1 MNLIGGLTSTA
12 TRAAGEE
19 NIIEFQRDL
28 ETKEMEELYHLIEK
42 ARKQLY
48 VVEKEKGQ
56 NRKEN
61 ELFIKRV
68 RELKAYMK
76 EHGLE
81 SQTRKR
87 ESNSEAKKIWFAA
100 SHSIRTAT
108 TTTSRMN
115 SSKSWV
121 PFPNMKP

>member
-61 ELFIKRV
+61 EHRTIGSRV
-68 RELKAYMK
+68 P
-76 EHGLE
+76 
-81 SQTRKR
+81 STRCR
-87 ESNSEAKKIWFAA
+87 
-100 SHSIRTAT
+100 
-108 TTTSRMN
+108 
-115 SSKSWV
+115 V
-121 PFPNMKP
+121 P